1 MMEADDFP
9 SWNLSQIYESLDSIK
24 LQEDFQY
31 IIEKYEIFKKNLVN
45 RNDFEK
51 IAAAAKI
58 KNQFEVVA
66 YNIFYFHVCTYRMDL
81 NSLSAK
87 NGLSRIHKII
97 EKFKV
102 HEKKYKNAISK
113 LSLSQFNQFIQL
125 PHQRGLNF
133 YNHEIRK
140 ETHND
145 QGTIIPKNEAF
156 ALSDK
161 HQKLLIKLKKI
172 DIKDKS
178 FDDHANEAS
187 QILSEIFD
195 LRIKEDKVLYKN
207 KYRHNFLTT
216 SIHGSRLKDST
227 FNHFIKSQNDAVKIG
242 QKAVEKKL
250 KYLKKN
256 NILPKNLTE
265 LEQYKKINTSFS
277 FNESKSHILEA
288 LYDFSNDIGDFAFR
302 LFKEQKIQMK
312 KSQNMFPNG
321 FTSRFY
327 KNQTPFVF
335 APYFSGINYILL
347 LAHEIGHAYHFHV
360 QRDLKVSEE
369 RGPATLAETAS
380 TLFEEIVREF
390 LYRKCEHENNTSL
403 LMELNDLELNNALRI
418 PYINS
423 RFQFEHSLFLKS
435 FEEKLNFESIVEI
448 YSKVYSRNYGVNI
461 NFLDKYDWIKN
472 THLFASDIRFYNYQY
487 LFGWILSLKIAEILK
502 STVYKKD
509 DLLKK
514 CLRESGKMTCEDFAL
529 KFFNLNIEDPY
540 FWKEGFQIINNRIE
554 NLDI

>member
-1 MMEADDFP
+1 MMEEDDFP
-9 SWNLSQIYESLDSIK
+9 SWNLSQIYESLDSKK
-24 LQEDFQY
+24 LQDDFKH

-45 RNDFEK
+45 CNDFEK
-51 IAAAAKI
+51 IAAAAEI
-58 KNQFEVVA
+58 KNQFEMVA
-66 YNIFYFHVCTYRMDL
+66 YNIFYFHVCTYRIDL
-81 NSLSAK
+81 NNLSAK
-87 NGLSRIHKII
+87 NGLSRIHKIV

-102 HEKKYKNAISK
+102 LEKKYKSAISK

-125 PHQRGLNF
+125 PHQRGLEF
-133 YNHEIRK
+133 YNHEVRK
-140 ETHND
+140 KTHDD
-145 QGTIIPKNEAF
+145 QTKIIPKNEAF

-161 HQKLLIKLKKI
+161 HQKLLIKLKKL
-172 DIKDKS
+172 DNKEQTFK
-178 FDDHANEAS
+178 DHANEAS

-195 LRIKEDKVLYKN
+195 LRIKEDKILYKKN
-207 KYRHNFLTT
+207 YRHNFLTT
-216 SIHGSRLKDST
+216 SIHGSRLKEST

-242 QKAVEKKL
+242 QKAVERKL

-256 NILPKNLTE
+256 NISLKNLPE
-265 LEQYKKINTSFS
+265 LEKYKKINASFS
-277 FNESKSHILEA
+277 FNESKSYILEA
-288 LYDFSNDIGDFAFR
+288 LYDFSNDIGDFAFG

-312 KSQNMFPNG
+312 KSQDMFPNG

-335 APYFSGINYILL
+335 APYFPGVNYILL

-380 TLFEEIVREF
+380 VLFEEIVRDF
-390 LYRKCEHENNTSL
+390 LYKRCEHENNTSL
-403 LMELNDLELNNALRI
+403 KKELDEIELNNAIRI

-423 RFQFEHSLFLKS
+423 RFQFEHSLFLNSYK
-435 FEEKLNFESIVEI
+435 ENLRFESITELYSQI
-448 YSKVYSRNYGVNI
+448 YSINYGVNI

-487 LFGWILSLKIAEILK
+487 LFGWILSLKIADILK
-502 STVYKKD
+502 STAHKKD

-514 CLRESGKMTCEDFAL
+514 SLRESGKMTCEDFAL
-529 KFFNLNIEDPY
+529 RFFNLNIEDRY
-540 FWKEGFQIINNRIE
+540 FWEEGFQIIKNRVE
-554 NLDI
+554 KVDI